1 MPSDRQGDYEGSCR
15 VCGKHI
21 KFVRQHER
29 SKHGIY
35 VQPRR
40 TSNVK
45 TIASKELVPVT
56 PVVRK
61 IETNGKPST
70 FKQVEGFMLIQK
82 DDGSIWMA
90 EKIRD

>member
-1 MPSDRQGDYEGSCR
+1 MPSDKESESGICQE
-15 VCGKHI
+15 CGKYI
-21 KFVRQHER
+21 KYVRQHER
-29 SKHGIY
+29 LIHSIY
-35 VQPRR
+35 VRPRPN
-40 TSNVK
+40 SKVK
-45 TIASKELVPVT
+45 TIVPAVPSQELV

-70 FKQVEGFMLIQK
+70 FRQVEGFMIIEK